1 MNDITLTKEQFENE
15 AFKYYLRTDKM
26 YNYDDYQNWIVAERF
41 KLEQSIFQEVYL
53 NEYLKYAIPQEDT
66 KNNILND
73 LDIPESSGGD
83 EDEES
88 EDDVDGEGCTEEELN
103 NAVRQ
108 QWMIIFQKRNLV

>member
-1 MNDITLTKEQFENE
+1 MGCTGC
-15 AFKYYLRTDKM
+15 
-26 YNYDDYQNWIVAERF
+26 
-41 KLEQSIFQEVYL
+41 
-53 NEYLKYAIPQEDT
+53 
-66 KNNILND
+66 
-73 LDIPESSGGD
+73 ESRGGD